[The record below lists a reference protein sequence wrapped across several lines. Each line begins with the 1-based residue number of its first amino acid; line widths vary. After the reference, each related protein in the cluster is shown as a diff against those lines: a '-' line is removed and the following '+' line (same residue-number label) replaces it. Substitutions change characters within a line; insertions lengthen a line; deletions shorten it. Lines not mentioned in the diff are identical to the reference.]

1 MQLAGQTRCFSKSVP
16 QGDGYVIDHKTRF
29 YSSGTLASCM
39 MQLDTCMVIFRGRD
53 GTWKNYEDR
62 PNDLQ
67 HGYKS
72 SITSTNLPGIWQADE
87 RLTMHN

>member
-1 MQLAGQTRCFSKSVP
+1 MRFASQTCYFSPSVP
-16 QGDGYVIDHKTRF
+16 QSYRYVIADKTAS